1 MSNAASSVSTVVFDV
16 GNVLLDWNPR
26 HLYRKMFADE
36 AAMERFLADVC
47 TAEWNLELDRGLAF
61 AEAVAERIKRFPEFA
76 AEIRAYD
83 ERWRE
88 MVDGAIE
95 GSVTLLERLAQ
106 RGVPLYAITNFSA
119 EKFAESYERFA
130 FFELFRG
137 VVVSGRVKLL
147 KPDPAIYRLLLD
159 AHDLDADACLFI
171 DDSAAN
177 IEAARRLGF
186 RTVLFESPQQ
196 LEENLTAFG
205 LL

>member
-61 AEAVAERIKRFPEFA
+61 AEAVAERIERFPEFA

-159 AHDLDADACLFI
+159 AHDLDAGACLFI
-171 DDSAAN
+171 DDSPAN
-177 IEAARRLGF
+177 VEAARRLGF